1 VVSTKILHAKK
12 QKMSRRAPKNP
23 HAKKSYHEITGDKTP
38 ENILI
43 RPYKDGDVF
52 LGETR
57 EKTMW
62 TSLPQFVRP
71 ARVRDGTI
79 RTAPICEPWG
89 SYIFDIFSH
98 EDLLLDEKVGNL
110 VALSDTRVIGVCLF
124 DAKFKEILVLCVHP
138 EFRKSNLGS
147 TLLTRVLQ
155 LMGNVEVSLTSS
167 PEAIRFYQRHGFV
180 ICSEST
186 AKRTDDFTD
195 MILPRPGRGVRSS
208 QQHGQAS

>member
-1 VVSTKILHAKK
+1 
-12 QKMSRRAPKNP
+12 MSRRAPKKTQNN
-23 HAKKSYHEITGDKTP
+23 KSYHEITVDKTP

-57 EKTMW
+57 EKTVW

-71 ARVRDGTI
+71 ARVGDGTI
-79 RTAPICEPWG
+79 RVAPICEPWG

-98 EDLLLDEKVGNL
+98 EDLLLDEKLGNL
-110 VALSDTRVIGVCLF
+110 VALSDTRVVGVCLF

-147 TLLTRVLQ
+147 TLLTRALTDIYR
-155 LMGNVEVSLTSS
+155 LRGNVEISLTSS

-195 MILPRPGRGVRSS
+195 MILPKPARSS
-208 QQHGQAS
+208 Q